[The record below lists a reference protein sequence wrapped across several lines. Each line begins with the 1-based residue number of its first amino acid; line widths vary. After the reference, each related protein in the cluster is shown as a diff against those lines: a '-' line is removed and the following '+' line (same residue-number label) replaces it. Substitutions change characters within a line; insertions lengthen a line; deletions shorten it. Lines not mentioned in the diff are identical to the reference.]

1 MSTQIT
7 YLNHSGFSVE
17 TDSRFWS
24 LITTKIRRERS
35 RLTARYGGNRSGF
48 SSPTGMTTTLTAALP
63 TSTAISTSSM
73 KTFL

>member
-17 TDSRFWS
+17 TDSKVLVFDNYKDPS
-24 LITTKIRRERS
+24 GTVKA
-35 RLTARYGGNRSGF
+35 TARYGGNRSGF